1 MKSAKFWLAV
11 LVAGIVANI
20 LDVIVQAHVLQG
32 LYYSKMADLMKTDT
46 NVGWFVF
53 GDFVAVLIL
62 AWVYDKVGSVFGG
75 GVKGGA
81 VAGFYLGV
89 FASFPTY
96 HFVFLMFKGYPY
108 GLVWVSTIYGI
119 LWYVIA
125 GTILAA
131 VMKKGAGAPAAPQS
145 A

>member
-32 LYYSKMADLMKTDT
+32 LYYSKMTDVMKADT
-46 NVGWFVF
+46 NIGWFVF
-53 GDFVAVLIL
+53 GDFVAVLVL
-62 AWVYDKVGSVFGG
+62 AWVYDKAWSVFGG
-75 GVKGGA
+75 GLKGGA
-81 VAGFYLGV
+81 IAGFYLGV
-89 FASFPTY
+89 LASFPAH
-96 HFVFLMFKGYPY
+96 HFVFLMFKSYPY
-108 GLVWVSTIYGI
+108 GLAWVSTIYGI

-131 VMKKGAGAPAAPQS
+131 VMKKGVAAPATVQAG
-145 A
+145 